1 MRDIDRID
9 KILQEI
15 NEVWKKYPDLRF
27 TQLIVNVMSAKGSDL
42 YYMEDE
48 RFIKIL
54 KEFYGEKE

>member
-1 MRDIDRID
+1 MRDIERID

-15 NEVWKKYPDLRF
+15 SEVWKRYPDLRF
-27 TQLIVNVMSAKGSDL
+27 TQLIVNVMSARGSDL

>member
-1 MRDIDRID
+1 MRDIERID

>member
-1 MRDIDRID
+1 MRDIERID

-15 NEVWKKYPDLRF
+15 NKVWKRYPDLRF
-27 TQLIVNVMSAKGSDL
+27 TQLIVNVMSARGSDL

-48 RFIKIL
+48 KFIKIL

>member
-1 MRDIDRID
+1 MRDIERID

-15 NEVWKKYPDLRF
+15 SEVWKRYPDLRF
-27 TQLIVNVMSAKGSDL
+27 TQLIVNVMSARGSDL

-54 KEFYGEKE
+54 KEFYGEIE

>member
-1 MRDIDRID
+1 MRDIERID

-15 NEVWKKYPDLRF
+15 SEVWKRYPDLRF
-27 TQLIVNVMSAKGSDL
+27 TQLIVNVMSARGSDL

-48 RFIKIL
+48 KFIKIL